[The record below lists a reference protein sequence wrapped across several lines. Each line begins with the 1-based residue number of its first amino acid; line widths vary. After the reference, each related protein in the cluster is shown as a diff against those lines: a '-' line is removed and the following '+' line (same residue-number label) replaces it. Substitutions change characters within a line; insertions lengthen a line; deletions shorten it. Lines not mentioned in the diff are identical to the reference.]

1 MKTEQTNIEWA
12 DYTFNP
18 WRGCTKVSEG
28 CAHCYAETLSK
39 RNPAVLGEWGK
50 GKPRVLASK
59 AMWQSPL
66 KWNEEAGKAEQWAA
80 NERPRVF
87 CASLADWLDDEVPLL
102 WLERLLQVIRATPNL
117 DWLLLTKR
125 PQNWDMRLCCVFGLT
140 QDATLRQ
147 WIEAWR
153 AGDAPLNI
161 WIGTSVENQ
170 SAADERI
177 PVLLRIPARIRFLSC
192 EPLLGPVNIDV
203 GFRYFGDGNHIVQLC
218 CGRSDCDCS
227 QFQKAIH
234 WVIAGGE
241 SGPKARPMHP
251 DWVRSLRDQCA
262 AVKVP
267 FLFKQWG
274 EWLPGCQYQPG
285 DKERLTEQAQHSF
298 SLDDHSW
305 WVGKKNAGRQLDGRT
320 HDDFPPSITGLP
332 KGDHRQDNTSTI
344 MDPKAPKLIKR
355 KPVWRSLV
363 PF

>member
-12 DYTFNP
+12 DFTFNP

-50 GKPRVLASK
+50 GKPRVLASE

-66 KWNEEAGKAEQWAA
+66 KWNENATAAEMDHEAESNLGKDLGEYR
-80 NERPRVF
+80 RPRVF
-87 CASLADWLDDEVPLL
+87 CASLADWLDDEVPVE
-102 WLERLLQVIRATPNL
+102 WLARLLDLIQRTPNL
-117 DWLLLTKR
+117 EWLLLTKR
-125 PQNWDMRLCCVFGLT
+125 PENWRS
-140 QDATLRQ
+140 R
-147 WIEAWR
+147 IEAVAQLALNGGTGVGPFVWSWKE
-153 AGDAPLNI
+153 GFAPPNV

-177 PVLLRIPARIRFLSC
+177 PVLLRIPAQIRFLSC

-203 GFRYFGDGNHIVQLC
+203 GFRYFGNGNHIVQLC
-218 CGRSDCDCS
+218 CGRSDCECS
-227 QFQKAIH
+227 QFKKAIH

-251 DWVRSLRDQCA
+251 DWARSLRDQCA

-332 KGDHRQDNTSTI
+332 QR
-344 MDPKAPKLIKR
+344 
-355 KPVWRSLV
+355 
-363 PF
+363 